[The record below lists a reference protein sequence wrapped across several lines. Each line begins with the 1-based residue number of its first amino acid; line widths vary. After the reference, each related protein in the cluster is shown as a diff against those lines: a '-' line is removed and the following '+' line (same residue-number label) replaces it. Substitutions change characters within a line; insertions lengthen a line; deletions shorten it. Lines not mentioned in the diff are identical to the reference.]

1 MDKQALR
8 PLAGFR
14 DELPDEMIP
23 MRGMLG
29 TIADT
34 FESFGYAPIDTPALE
49 RSDVL
54 LGKYGDEGD
63 KLLYRFRDN
72 GDRDVALRYDLTVPL
87 ARVVA
92 AHADLPMPFRRYQ
105 IAKVWRAERPGRGRF
120 REFSQCDVDV
130 VGAKTGVAD
139 AECLQVIAGVL
150 RALGVHRFRIRVNN
164 RKLLNDVLAR
174 FGVVTTARIHE
185 TLRTVDKLD
194 KIGPDKVIT
203 HLTEEAGWAPGDA
216 SRLLDALSGDLS
228 AVERQAPD
236 SEGLAELRG
245 MLALAD
251 AAGLGEVVT
260 PDLTIARGLD
270 YYTGAI
276 YETNLLD
283 LPGFGSVMSGGRY
296 DDLLRDLCGRD
307 LPAVGVSLGISRL
320 FAGLQEL
327 GLVRGRRSPAD
338 ALMVWFGDEHAQA
351 TFACAAALRAAGVA
365 VLLHPGP
372 AKMGKQFKL
381 ADKLGLPCVLMI
393 GADEAAAGTVK
404 VKWLDTGDQ
413 LAVAVGEAA
422 AHLRDRSKLLQ
433 GG

>member
-1 MDKQALR
+1 
-8 PLAGFR
+8 
-14 DELPDEMIP
+14 
-23 MRGMLG
+23 MLG

-34 FESFGYAPIDTPALE
+34 FESFGFAPIDTPALE

-92 AHADLPMPFRRYQ
+92 AHPDLPMPFRRYQ

-120 REFSQCDVDV
+120 REFTQCDVDL

-139 AECLQVIAGVL
+139 AECLEVIAGVL
-150 RALGVHRFRIRVNN
+150 RALGVEKFRIRVNN
-164 RKLLNDVLAR
+164 RKLLNDVLGS
-174 FGVVTTARIHE
+174 FGVSGKARIHK
-185 TLRTVDKLD
+185 TLRAVDKLD
-194 KIGPDKVIT
+194 RSGPDRVCEELVK
-203 HLTEEAGWAPGDA
+203 EAGWSESDAP
-216 SRLLDALSGDLS
+216 RLLDVLSGNLDAAAAL
-228 AVERQAPD
+228 VPD
-236 SEGLAELRG
+236 SEGLAELKG
-245 MLALAD
+245 LLSLAE
-251 AAGLGEVVT
+251 AAGIREVVS

-276 YETNLLD
+276 YETNLAE

-327 GLVRGRRSPAD
+327 GLVEGRRSPAH
-338 ALMVWFGDEHAQA
+338 ALMVWFGDDTAPATYAAAQA
-351 TFACAAALRAAGVA
+351 LRREGIS
-365 VLLHPGP
+365 VLMHPGP
-372 AKMGKQFKL
+372 AKIGKQFRL
-381 ADKLGLPCVLMI
+381 ADKLGVACVLMV
-393 GADEAAAGTVK
+393 GADESDAGTVK
-404 VKWLDTGDQ
+404 VKWLDSGEQ
-413 LAVAVGEAA
+413 LSVPLADVGP
-422 AHLRDRSKLLQ
+422 HLRDRSKLIKGQ
-433 GG
+433 